1 MPLIKVNMQKAIEIK
16 KDMLR
21 ADRQPL
27 LAELDVQML
36 RAIEASDSA
45 KQAEILAK
53 KQALRD
59 ITTHPDLLSSTTP
72 EELKSFDITKAQ

>member
-72 EELKSFDITKAQ
+72 EELKSFDITKA

>member
-1 MPLIKVNMQKAIEIK
+1 MQKASEIK

-27 LAELDVQML
+27 LADLDVQML
-36 RAIEASDSA
+36 RAMEVSDIE

-59 ITTHPDLLSSTTP
+59 ITTHPHLLAATTP
-72 EELKSFDITKAQ
+72 EELKAFDITRA

>member
-1 MPLIKVNMQKAIEIK
+1 MPLIKVNMQKASEIK

-27 LAELDVQML
+27 LADLDVQML
-36 RAIEASDSA
+36 KAMEVSDIE

-59 ITTHPDLLSSTTP
+59 ITTHPDLLSATTP
-72 EELKSFDITKAQ
+72 EELKAFSITQA

>member
-1 MPLIKVNMQKAIEIK
+1 MSLIKVNMQKASEIK

-27 LAELDVQML
+27 LADLDVQML
-36 RAIEASDSA
+36 RAMEVSDIE

-59 ITTHPDLLSSTTP
+59 ITTHPDLLSAATP
-72 EELKSFDITKAQ
+72 EELKAFSITQA

>member
-1 MPLIKVNMQKAIEIK
+1 MPLIKVNMQKATEIK

-27 LAELDVQML
+27 LADLDVQML
-36 RAIEASDSA
+36 KAMEVSDIE

-59 ITTHPDLLSSTTP
+59 ITTHPDLLSATTP
-72 EELKSFDITKAQ
+72 EELKAFSITQA

>member
-1 MPLIKVNMQKAIEIK
+1 
-16 KDMLR
+16 MLR

>member
-1 MPLIKVNMQKAIEIK
+1 MSLIKVNMQKASEIK

-27 LAELDVQML
+27 LADLDVQML
-36 RAIEASDSA
+36 RAMEVSDIE

-59 ITTHPDLLSSTTP
+59 ITNHSDLLSATTP
-72 EELKSFDITKAQ
+72 EELKAFSITQA

>member
-1 MPLIKVNMQKAIEIK
+1 MLLIKVNMQKATEIK

-27 LAELDVQML
+27 LADLDVQML
-36 RAIEASDSA
+36 RAMELSDIE

-59 ITTHPDLLSSTTP
+59 ITTHPDLLSATTP
-72 EELKSFDITKAQ
+72 EELKAFSITQA

>member
-1 MPLIKVNMQKAIEIK
+1 MPLIKVNMQKATEIK

-27 LAELDVQML
+27 LADLDVQML
-36 RAIEASDSA
+36 RAMEVSDSA

-59 ITTHPDLLSSTTP
+59 ITTHPDLLSATTP
-72 EELKSFDITKAQ
+72 EELKAFSITQA